1 MKNRIFI
8 LCVLSAIAIFTSAQ
22 EKFTIKGAVGNE
34 MNGQQLYLHLLED
47 GQEVKD
53 ILLDSAEV
61 KKGKENMY

>member
-1 MKNRIFI
+1 MRNRIFI
-8 LCVLSAIAIFTSAQ
+8 LCVLSVIAIFTSAQ
-22 EKFTIKGAVGNE
+22 EKFTIKGTVGND

-47 GQEVKD
+47 GKDVKD